1 MKNVSARSTSKRPC
15 DRRAGRLSSL
25 TRNERKDDLVPDLIE
40 VLASFCAQRYGR
52 RSAKNKAKKAVE
64 AIEDE

>member
-1 MKNVSARSTSKRPC
+1 M
-15 DRRAGRLSSL
+15 
-25 TRNERKDDLVPDLIE
+25 PDLIE

>member
-1 MKNVSARSTSKRPC
+1 MR
-15 DRRAGRLSSL
+15 
-25 TRNERKDDLVPDLIE
+25 DDLVQDLIE
-40 VLASFCAQRYGR
+40 VLTSFCRRRYGR